1 MLFIMES
8 IIILLCFFICDYLV
22 ERVRG
27 KKLYSRLLIR
37 GLSSL
42 IFSILLFYLTN
53 QDLVFNLTFNLNE
66 LLISSSILLIIN
78 IIISLVLIR
87 TNKKKEKKGFYHYL
101 LKLLLIVLTLELTV
115 FNYNHYLTLTNKEKV
130 ITDFKLVNLQYKN
143 NEYTKIKENRIGFE
157 IKLPIKDINSIYFP
171 IKNKDNKLVTYNIK
185 VLDKESNQYVSYNQ
199 TNSYRNISK
208 SYYKTIH
215 NTINTDTLLL
225 EITKDLDGRYIL
237 DEIIINPVIPI
248 DFSLIRVLLII
259 SISLLFYLFNPKSI
273 IYKTKIDS
281 KLGKN
286 IIRIFTCFLLL
297 MVVVLTNLNYVFKN
311 NNSYKYLYP
320 LISVNEYQELT
331 ESLIKGKL
339 YLEEEPS
346 KILDNMD
353 NPYNLY
359 DREKQFNDSD
369 EHYLW
374 DVAYYKG
381 HYYVYFGITPVLTTY
396 LPYYL
401 LTGNHI
407 DNNIVN
413 MIGIVVIIVSFISLI
428 SFIMKRYFKNNNVG
442 ILLLLSTFSLL
453 ANHFMI
459 LYAARRPDFYSI
471 PVVYGIMFSLIGLNL
486 WFRSKKEDGTLKKSY
501 LLFGSICMALVSGC
515 RPQLLLASFASIF
528 IFWDNLKERKLFSK
542 KSLKETICFILPYII
557 IGLFMMWYNYAR
569 FGSIFDF
576 GANYNLTTNDMTAR
590 GFELERFPL
599 AIYYYFLAMPRITN
613 FFPFIETL
621 PLNTS
626 YIGITI
632 YEKTFGGI
640 FTLCPILLL
649 SLFFYKFKNIFKEKM
664 LYKITGLFTI
674 SAIIIALADSQMAG
688 ILPRYFLDFNWL
700 LIISTI
706 LIILCL
712 IDKYKNHYLYNKAL
726 DIFSKI
732 IVVLIIVNLFLMFI
746 DVSFSYQSI
755 LPSLFYKFYYLIQFW
770 L

>member
-1 MLFIMES
+1 MLFLIEW
-8 IIILLCFFICDYLV
+8 IFILLCFFISDYFIEKV
-22 ERVRG
+22 EG

-37 GLSSL
+37 GLSSFL
-42 IFSILLFYLTN
+42 FSILLFYLTN
-53 QDLVFNLTFNLNE
+53 QDLIINLSLNFNE
-66 LLISSSILLIIN
+66 LLISLSLLLIIN
-78 IIISLVLIR
+78 INISFIF
-87 TNKKKEKKGFYHYL
+87 NKTKKERKGPKLYYYF
-101 LKLLLIVLTLELTV
+101 LKILIIVLTLELTV
-115 FNYNHYLTLTNKEKV
+115 FNYNHYLTLTNKEEV
-130 ITDFKLVNLQYKN
+130 VTDFKLVNLQYKN
-143 NEYTKIKENRIGFE
+143 NEYTQVKENIIGFKV
-157 IKLPIKDINSIYFP
+157 KLTSNDINSLYFP
-171 IKNKDNKLVTYNIK
+171 IKNKDNKLVMYDIK

-199 TNSYRNISK
+199 TNSYQNITK

-215 NTINTDTLLL
+215 NTINTDTLFL
-225 EITKDLDGRYIL
+225 EITEDLDERFTL

-248 DFSLIRVLLII
+248 DFSCIRVLII
-259 SISLLFYLFNPKSI
+259 IAISLLFYLFSPKSI

-286 IIRIFTCFLLL
+286 IIRVFTCLLLL
-297 MVVVLTNLNYVFKN
+297 MVVILTNLNYVFRN

-320 LISVNEYQELT
+320 LVSINEYQELT
-331 ESLIKGKL
+331 ESLTKGKL

-346 KILDNMD
+346 KILDNME

-359 DREKQFNDSD
+359 DREKQFKNSD
-369 EHYLW
+369 DHYLW

-413 MIGIVVIIVSFISLI
+413 MIGIMVIIVSFISLI
-428 SFIMKRYFKNNNVG
+428 GFIMKKYFKNNNVG
-442 ILLLLSTFSLL
+442 ILLLLSTFGLL

-459 LYAARRPDFYSI
+459 LYAARRPDFYNI
-471 PVVYGIMFSLIGLNL
+471 PIVYGIMFSLLGLNL
-486 WFRSKKEDGTLKKSY
+486 WLRSKKENGSLKKSY
-501 LLFGSICMALVSGC
+501 LLIGSICMALVSGC
-515 RPQLLLASFASIF
+515 RPQLLLVSFSSIF

-542 KSLKETICFILPYII
+542 KSIKETICFILPYII

-599 AIYYYFLAMPRITN
+599 AIYYYFLAFPRITN
-613 FFPFIETL
+613 IFPFFETL
-621 PLNTS
+621 PLSTS

-632 YEKTFGGI
+632 YERTFGGI

-649 SLFFYKFKNIFKEKM
+649 SLFFYKFKNIFKDKA
-664 LYKITGLFTI
+664 LYKMTGLFTI

-706 LIILCL
+706 LIILSL
-712 IDKYKNHYLYNKAL
+712 IEKYKSNNLYNKVL
-726 DIFSKI
+726 DIFSKLTI
-732 IVVLIIVNLFLMFI
+732 VLIIINLLLMFI

-755 LPSLFYKFYYLIQFW
+755 LPSLFYRFYYLIQFW